1 MKNKNDKNQKLDYF
15 SENLAVPEVH
25 VGGSGDADEAPEDD
39 SGRDE
44 VVFENLAFPEIKIHK
59 NPKKD

>member
-1 MKNKNDKNQKLDYF
+1 MKNKNDKNQMLDFF

-25 VGGSGDADEAPEDD
+25 VNSSGELPDYAENE
-39 SGRDE
+39 SSKDE

-59 NPKKD
+59 KGKE